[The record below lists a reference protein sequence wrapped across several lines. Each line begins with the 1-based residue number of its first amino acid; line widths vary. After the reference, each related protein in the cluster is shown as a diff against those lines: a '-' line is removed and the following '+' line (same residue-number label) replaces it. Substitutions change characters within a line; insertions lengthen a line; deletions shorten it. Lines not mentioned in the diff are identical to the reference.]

1 MTGKGI
7 ILAGGSGTR
16 LYPTTIS
23 TSKQLLPIYDK
34 PMIYYPLSVLM
45 LAGIRDILVITN
57 PDHRKAYRQ
66 LLGDGSQWGISV
78 SYGVQPE
85 PGGLPEAFLV
95 GKDFIAEDPCALI
108 LGDNFLYGQGLT
120 GLLRR
125 AALKESG
132 ATIFAYPMKDSRPYG
147 VVEFDSEGRACRI
160 EEKPEKPRS
169 SFAIVGL
176 YFYDGTVVEKAESL
190 RPSRRGELEISEL
203 NQLYLEEGTLSVE
216 RLGRGF
222 AWLDAGTPDTL
233 LEASKFVSTIQNR
246 QGLMISCP
254 EEIAWRRGFI
264 GKERMIELAG
274 QLKGGPYR
282 DYLLS
287 LLEGSQNESNRT

>member
-7 ILAGGSGTR
+7 ILAGGLGTR
-16 LYPTTIS
+16 LYPTTVS

-125 AALKESG
+125 AALRESG

-169 SFAIVGL
+169 NFAIVGL

>member
-66 LLGDGSQWGISV
+66 LLGDGSQWDISV
-78 SYGVQPE
+78 SYRVQPE

-125 AALKESG
+125 AALRESG

-169 SFAIVGL
+169 NFAIVGL

>member
-16 LYPTTIS
+16 LYPATVS

-45 LAGIRDILVITN
+45 LAGIRNILVITT
-57 PDHRKAYRQ
+57 PGDRQAYRR
-66 LLGDGSQWGISV
+66 LLEDGSQWGISV

-85 PGGLPEAFLV
+85 PGGLPQAFLV
-95 GKDFIAEDPCALI
+95 GEDFIAGDPCALI
-108 LGDNFLYGQGLT
+108 LGDNLLYGQGLT
-120 GLLRR
+120 GLLRQ
-125 AALKESG
+125 AALRDSG
-132 ATIFAYPMKDSRPYG
+132 ATVFVYPMKDARPYG
-147 VVEFDSEGRACRI
+147 VVEFDSEGRACCI

-169 SFAIVGL
+169 NFAIVGL
-176 YFYDGTVVEKAESL
+176 YFYDGTVVEKAGRL

-203 NQLYLEEGTLSVE
+203 NRLYLEEGTLSVE

-233 LEASKFVSTIQNR
+233 LEASKFVFTIQNR

-264 GKERMIELAG
+264 GDDRLLELAG
-274 QLKGGPYR
+274 RLKGGPYR

-287 LLEGSQNESNRT
+287 LMEGSPHEGNRT

>member
-57 PDHRKAYRQ
+57 TDHRKAYQQ

-125 AALKESG
+125 AALRESG

-160 EEKPEKPRS
+160 EGKPEKPRS
-169 SFAIVGL
+169 NFAIVGL

>member
-16 LYPTTIS
+16 LYPTTVS

-125 AALKESG
+125 AALRESG

-169 SFAIVGL
+169 NFAIVGL